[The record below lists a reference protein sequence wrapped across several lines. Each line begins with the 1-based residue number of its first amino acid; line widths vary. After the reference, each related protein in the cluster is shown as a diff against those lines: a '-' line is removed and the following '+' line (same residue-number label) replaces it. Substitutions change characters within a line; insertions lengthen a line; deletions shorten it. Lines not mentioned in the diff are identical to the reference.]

1 MVIVHL
7 RSGKKLEVSNDY
19 SSLEKFIFDTSIGNA
34 TQLIDNDDQ
43 CKQYLVRRE
52 AIDYVEYREE
62 E

>member
-34 TQLIDNDDQ
+34 TQLIDNDKQ
-43 CKQYLVRRE
+43 SIQYLVRRE
-52 AIDYVEYREE
+52 SIDYVENCEE
-62 E
+62 D